1 MMCYDYPVWD
11 NHRGLACKTGMSER
25 LFDPAEL
32 GAYLRERRKKLGYTQ
47 RDVADFNQCSL
58 RFVSELERGKAGANL
73 RQTLQIANSLGVDL
87 ILRERGDGSWH

>member
-1 MMCYDYPVWD
+1 MQDW
-11 NHRGLACKTGMSER
+11 NER
-25 LFDPAEL
+25 TIFDPAEL

-73 RQTLQIANSLGVDL
+73 RQTLQIANSLRVDL

>member
-1 MMCYDYPVWD
+1 MQDW
-11 NHRGLACKTGMSER
+11 NER
-25 LFDPAEL
+25 TIFDPAEL
-32 GAYLRERRKKLGYTQ
+32 GAYLRERQKKLGYTQ

>member
-1 MMCYDYPVWD
+1 MQDW
-11 NHRGLACKTGMSER
+11 NER
-25 LFDPAEL
+25 TIFDPAEL

-73 RQTLQIANSLGVDL
+73 RQTLTNTLTAWGSDL

>member
-1 MMCYDYPVWD
+1 M
-11 NHRGLACKTGMSER
+11 
-25 LFDPAEL
+25 
-32 GAYLRERRKKLGYTQ
+32 TQ
-47 RDVADFNQCSL
+47 LNSVHICVSAGRSSVIPNQCSL